1 MGKKAQCPI
10 FRAGR
15 SFTRPQARVAPTSSQ
30 PRGRIE
36 HKTTVPSSCRQ
47 TYAAVIAS
55 DAGAGAGAGQ
65 AWFWCLA
72 N

>member
-15 SFTRPQARVAPTSSQ
+15 SFTRPQARVAPT
-30 PRGRIE
+30 
-36 HKTTVPSSCRQ
+36 RQ